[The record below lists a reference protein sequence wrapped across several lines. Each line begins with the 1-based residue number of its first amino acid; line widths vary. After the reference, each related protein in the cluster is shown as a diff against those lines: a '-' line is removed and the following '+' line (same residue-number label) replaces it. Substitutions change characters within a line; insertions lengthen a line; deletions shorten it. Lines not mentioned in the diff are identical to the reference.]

1 MPIFLFT
8 PPPFP
13 HLKKATRKG
22 LSYKMSS
29 LRIFDLTYTVATKRH
44 AKTWPPLV
52 SAVSDFLTTAQKI
65 SRFFGC
71 DEAYRTRSLLSV
83 FVVAN
88 ILEYVGFL
96 HTPKI

>member
-1 MPIFLFT
+1 
-8 PPPFP
+8 
-13 HLKKATRKG
+13 
-22 LSYKMSS
+22 MSS

-71 DEAYRTRSLLSV
+71 DEAYRTRSTSLLSV

>member
-1 MPIFLFT
+1 
-8 PPPFP
+8 
-13 HLKKATRKG
+13 
-22 LSYKMSS
+22 MSS

-44 AKTWPPLV
+44 AKTWPPV

-88 ILEYVGFL
+88 IFEYVGFL